1 MACFALTYIV
11 FFFIENLIFNFTP
24 NTPKYVY
31 FGDSLVMGFSPDC
44 VHFRREAPGN
54 FWGFE
59 IISCWSNLVNIEF
72 YSDKKAKYVTF
83 TGEYQTIM
91 RIAFCVH
98 FRKFPILCTFS
109 KIFENAPFCVHFQ
122 KFSKMP
128 HFVYIFEN
136 APFCVH
142 FQKCPIL
149 CTFSKNF
156 ENAPFC
162 VHF

>member
-1 MACFALTYIV
+1 MYI
-11 FFFIENLIFNFTP
+11 L
-24 NTPKYVY
+24 
-31 FGDSLVMGFSPDC
+31 GDSLVMGFSPDC

-109 KIFENAPFCVHFQ
+109 KM
-122 KFSKMP
+122 S

-136 APFCVH
+136 FR
-142 FQKCPIL
+142 KCPIL
-149 CTFSKNF
+149 CTFLNLIFGQKPKKKKN
-156 ENAPFC
+156 NNKTAQALPGK
-162 VHF
+162 VLSIV

>member
-1 MACFALTYIV
+1 M
-11 FFFIENLIFNFTP
+11 
-24 NTPKYVY
+24 Y
-31 FGDSLVMGFSPDC
+31 FLGDSLVMGFSPDC
-44 VHFRREAPGN
+44 VHFWREAPGN

-109 KIFENAPFCVHFQ
+109 KMPHFVYIFGNSPFCVHFRKCPILCTFSKIFENAPFCVHF
-122 KFSKMP
+122 
-128 HFVYIFEN
+128 
-136 APFCVH
+136 
-142 FQKCPIL
+142 
-149 CTFSKNF
+149 
-156 ENAPFC
+156 
-162 VHF
+162 

>member
-1 MACFALTYIV
+1 MF

-31 FGDSLVMGFSPDC
+31 FGDSLVMGFSADC

-83 TGEYQTIM
+83 TREYQTIM

-98 FRKFPILCTFS
+98 FRKFPILCTFLDL
-109 KIFENAPFCVHFQ
+109 IFGQ
-122 KFSKMP
+122 KPK
-128 HFVYIFEN
+128 
-136 APFCVH
+136 
-142 FQKCPIL
+142 KK
-149 CTFSKNF
+149 KNNTKTLVF
-156 ENAPFC
+156 FNHPDYDLLRQ
-162 VHF
+162 

>member
-1 MACFALTYIV
+1 MYI
-11 FFFIENLIFNFTP
+11 L
-24 NTPKYVY
+24 
-31 FGDSLVMGFSPDC
+31 GDSLVMGFSPDC

-109 KIFENAPFCVHFQ
+109 K
-122 KFSKMP
+122 MP
-128 HFVYIFEN
+128 HFVYIFKN
-136 APFCVH
+136 FR
-142 FQKCPIL
+142 KCPIL
-149 CTFSKNF
+149 CTFLNLIFGQKPKKKKN
-156 ENAPFC
+156 NIPVLC
-162 VHF
+162 N

>member
-1 MACFALTYIV
+1 MYI
-11 FFFIENLIFNFTP
+11 L
-24 NTPKYVY
+24 
-31 FGDSLVMGFSPDC
+31 GDSLVMGFSPDC
-44 VHFRREAPGN
+44 VHFRREAPEN

-109 KIFENAPFCVHFQ
+109 K
-122 KFSKMP
+122 MP
-128 HFVYIFEN
+128 HFVYISEFN
-136 APFCVH
+136 FWAKTYKKKKQYPLLCKNVTCVY
-142 FQKCPIL
+142 L
-149 CTFSKNF
+149 
-156 ENAPFC
+156 
-162 VHF
+162 

>member
-1 MACFALTYIV
+1 MSDSSKKILQKFISGILF

-44 VHFRREAPGN
+44 VHFWREAPGN
-54 FWGFE
+54 F
-59 IISCWSNLVNIEF
+59 CWSNLVNIEF

-98 FRKFPILCTFS
+98 F
-109 KIFENAPFCVHFQ
+109 
-122 KFSKMP
+122 
-128 HFVYIFEN
+128 
-136 APFCVH
+136 
-142 FQKCPIL
+142 
-149 CTFSKNF
+149 
-156 ENAPFC
+156 
-162 VHF
+162 